1 MNLIARLVLAVVV
14 CCPATQALAESAVPR
29 ALQDRL
35 RAGHLAY
42 IKNAMKKA
50 EPRQGTRG
58 LDPLPPVLTAFS
70 VPYAVDVGES
80 GARLTATFSAND
92 NQAGVARV
100 SVSMVG
106 PKFQSIYLQY
116 SSSFPEKQLQHV
128 AHAPDDLSFYAPGE
142 YVVDN
147 VCVSDHADNSSC
159 YNSDA
164 LAVFGN
170 LMTVVSNSRA
180 FDTAAPSLVRG
191 KILTPTLN
199 LSKTHR
205 GTNKLPLAGVK
216 LEVEDAG
223 AQAVSGIGVAGIAF
237 CMNLGEFCFDV
248 YNPWGEPP
256 RTRHAVQNHGGTPG
270 ESIPPGTYRIALV
283 TVSDHA
289 GNTRSYLAKD
299 MHGFTDFLDYFP
311 SVEIQVTR

>member
-1 MNLIARLVLAVVV
+1 MNLVAGLALAVAV
-14 CCPATQALAESAVPR
+14 CISATPALAESAVPR

-42 IKNAMKKA
+42 IQSAVKDAK
-50 EPRQGTRG
+50 PREGTRG
-58 LDPLPPVLTAFS
+58 LDPFPPVLTAFS
-70 VPYAVDVGES
+70 VPYAIDVGES
-80 GARLTATFSAND
+80 GARLTATFSATD
-92 NQAGVARV
+92 NQAGVARI

-106 PKFQSIYLQY
+106 PMFQSIFLQY

-147 VCVSDHADNSSC
+147 VCVRDHADNLSC

-164 LAVFGN
+164 LAAFGN
-170 LMTVVSNSRA
+170 LRTVVSNSRA
-180 FDTAAPSLVRG
+180 YDMVAPSLVRG

-199 LSKTHR
+199 LSKKHR
-205 GTNKLPLAGVK
+205 GTREPPLAGVK
-216 LEVEDAG
+216 LEVEDTG
-223 AQAVSGIGVAGIAF
+223 SPTVSGVQVAGITF

-256 RTRHAVQNHGGTPG
+256 RTGHAIQNHGGTPG
-270 ESIPPGTYRIALV
+270 ESAPSGTYRIALV

-311 SVEIQVTR
+311 TVEIQVTR